1 MPARTG
7 LLPLLLTLSLPALLA
22 ACSPSVDSRSAILV
36 TLDTTRFDA
45 LGSYGASP
53 SVTPNLDRIAGESLR
68 YEWART
74 TAPMTLPAHASIL
87 TGLYPP
93 RHTVR
98 GNGPMTLPP
107 AAATLAEEARDA
119 GFQTAG
125 FVASLALDRAY
136 GIAQGFETW
145 SQPDPWVERPDAAD
159 FHEQISDR
167 PAQDVTDAARAW
179 LRDRD
184 RSRPFLLWIHLF
196 DPHAPYEP
204 PAVFLERAGGDPYL
218 GEVAAMDA
226 ALGDLFGDLQRE
238 RLLERATLCVVA
250 DHGEGRGDHGEES
263 HALLCYDSTLRVPL
277 LLRYADGY
285 RAGEAAR
292 EPVTVADLF
301 PTLLEAMGL
310 AVPPAL
316 DGQTLWRRT
325 SDAGRGVYFESYYGW
340 TTFGWSPLSGWADD
354 DGKYLH
360 SSQPQHFRPRE
371 DPKELREVAATP
383 SELERYRKAIAA
395 AAGAPAIASGPRKEV
410 DPAARA
416 PLEALGY
423 VAAAS
428 ATSELPGPLEDLDRP
443 EARSRLEDL
452 AEYNRALALVRG
464 GKLGEA
470 AGMLED
476 LAERNPWSVLVLDL
490 RAEAL
495 ERQGN
500 LAAAVE
506 VLNERLRLPPEQ
518 IATHHALVRCHGSL
532 GNLDLARRHTL
543 RALELF
549 IQAHERRGEPEL
561 AQRYRE
567 LLEKARGGET
577 R

>member
-1 MPARTG
+1 MAARVA
-7 LLPLLLTLSLPALLA
+7 LLLLTLSLHAVLA
-22 ACSPSVDSRSAILV
+22 ACSPHVDTRSAILI
-36 TLDTTRFDA
+36 TLDTTRYDA

-53 SVTPNLDRIAGESLR
+53 SVTPNLDRLASESLR
-68 YEWART
+68 YDWART

-107 AAATLAEEARDA
+107 AAVTLAELARDA

-136 GIAQGFETW
+136 GIAQGFDTW
-145 SQPDPWVERPDAAD
+145 NQPDPWVARPDSRD

-167 PAQDVTDAARAW
+167 PAQDVIRAARAW
-179 LRDRD
+179 LRGRD
-184 RSRPFLLWIHLF
+184 RSRPFLLWVHLF

-226 ALGDLFGDLQRE
+226 ALGDLFADLASE
-238 RLLERATLCVVA
+238 DLLERATLCIVA

-277 LLRYADGY
+277 LVRYADGY
-285 RAGEAAR
+285 RAGEVAS

-301 PTLLEAMGL
+301 PTLLDAMGL
-310 AVPPAL
+310 AVPSAL
-316 DGQTLWRRT
+316 DGQSLWRR
-325 SDAGRGVYFESYYGW
+325 SPDAGRGVYFESFYGW
-340 TTFGWSPLSGWADD
+340 TTFGWSPLSGWVDAEA
-354 DGKYLH
+354 KYLH
-360 SSQPQHFRPRE
+360 SPQPQLFRPRE
-371 DPKELREVAATP
+371 DPKELGEVAADL
-383 SELERYRKAIAA
+383 SELERYRRAIAA
-395 AAGAPAIASGPRKEV
+395 VAAAPAIASDSRREV
-410 DPAARA
+410 DAAARA

-423 VAAAS
+423 VAS
-428 ATSELPGPLEDLDRP
+428 AGLSTEFPGPLEDLDRP
-443 EARSRLEDL
+443 APRLEDL
-452 AEYNRALALVRG
+452 AAYNRALALVRA
-464 GKLGEA
+464 GKLEQTA
-470 AGMLED
+470 ETLED
-476 LAERNPWSVLVLDL
+476 LARRNPWSVLVLDL

-500 LAAAVE
+500 LSAAVE

-518 IATHHALVRCHGSL
+518 IATHQSLVRCHGSL
-532 GNLDLARRHTL
+532 GNPDLARRHTL

-561 AQRYRE
+561 AQSYRE
-567 LLEKARGGET
+567 LLERTRGIG
-577 R
+577 RR